1 MNLTNKELLEMD
13 KLAYERIN
21 EYVRRT
27 DLTYSEYLSSLC
39 NGSVHLKLE
48 NTQLTKAFKIR
59 GVYNGLLCLQENGE
73 VNGVTTASSGN
84 HGLALALVGKQLELP
99 VKIFVPN
106 YTPEKK
112 TQKIRKSGADL
123 TLYGDNFD
131 EAERKAHKVAEE
143 EGMTYLSSYNDK
155 RIVAGQSTVGF
166 EIVEDLPEVED
177 VVVPVGGGSLVSG
190 IASVVKAN
198 NPDVRIIGAQ
208 SQASPVMYESVK
220 AGQIVEM
227 EIQDSIADGLAGGIE
242 EGAITFELVQ
252 KLVDEIIPVKE
263 KTIREAIKSLCK
275 EDGQRSEGA
284 GAVGVAALIEH
295 PNKFKGKTTVVV
307 ISGGNIDDKLFESIC
322 A

>member
-1 MNLTNKELLEMD
+1 MNLTDKELLEMD

-21 EYVRRT
+21 KYVRRT

-39 NGSVHLKLE
+39 DGSVHLKLE
-48 NTQLTKAFKIR
+48 NTQLTGAFKIR

-73 VNGVTTASSGN
+73 LNGVTTASSGN
-84 HGLALALVGKQLELP
+84 HGLALARVGKQLNVP

-112 TQKIRKSGADL
+112 TQKIRKFGADL

-131 EAERKAHKVAEE
+131 EAERKAHNVAEE
-143 EGMTYLSSYNDK
+143 EGMTYLSSYNDEL
-155 RIVAGQSTVGF
+155 IVAGQSTVGF
-166 EIVEDLPEVED
+166 EIVEDLPEVEV

-190 IASVVKAN
+190 IASVVKAT
-198 NPDVRIIGAQ
+198 NPNLRIIGTQ

-220 AGQIVEM
+220 AGEIVEM
-227 EIQDSIADGLAGGIE
+227 ETQNSIADGLAGGIE

-252 KLVDEIIPVKE
+252 RLVDEIIPVKE
-263 KTIREAIKSLCK
+263 KTIRKAIRSLWE

-284 GAVGVAALIEH
+284 GAVGVAALMEH

-307 ISGGNIDDKLFESIC
+307 VSGGNIDDELFECIC